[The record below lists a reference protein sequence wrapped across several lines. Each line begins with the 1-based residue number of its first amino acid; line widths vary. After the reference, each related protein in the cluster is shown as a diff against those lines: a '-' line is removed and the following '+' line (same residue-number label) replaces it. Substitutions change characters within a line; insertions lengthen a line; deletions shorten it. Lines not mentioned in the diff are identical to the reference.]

1 MRRVAILPALF
12 ATLLAI
18 LATSP
23 AQAQN
28 RLDEILARGSLR
40 VATTGDYQPFS
51 YRDPASGEY
60 RGIDI
65 ELAGELARALGV
77 KLELV
82 ATAWPTLMKDFAE
95 NKFDIAMSGVS
106 ANLERQKQVVFS
118 IPYLKDG
125 KTPITR
131 CENQDRF
138 QTLEQIDRPG
148 VILIVNPGGTNERF
162 ARARLKQATITVY
175 PDNVSIFDQLV
186 EGRADL
192 MITDAVEAR
201 LQQKLHPQLCA
212 VHPDAPFDYS
222 EKAYLLPRDW
232 LWKAFVDQWLH
243 QTMESGSLRKIQD
256 KWIDYPWPKESTA
269 PKARATVVKSAPAS
283 P

>member
-1 MRRVAILPALF
+1 MRRILLAIAASLAVF
-12 ATLLAI
+12 ATL
-18 LATSP
+18 ATTP

-51 YRDPASGEY
+51 YRDPRSSEY

-82 ATAWPTLMKDFAE
+82 STTWPSLMKDFGE
-95 NKFDIAMSGVS
+95 DKFDIAMSGVS
-106 ANLERQKQVVFS
+106 ANLERQKQAVFS
-118 IPYLKDG
+118 IPYLRDG

-131 CENQDRF
+131 CENQARF
-138 QTLEQIDRPG
+138 QTLEQIDRVG
-148 VILIVNPGGTNERF
+148 VTLIVNPGGTNERF
-162 ARARLKQATITVY
+162 ARARIKQASITVH
-175 PDNVSIFDQLV
+175 PDNVSIFDQIV
-186 EGRADL
+186 QGRADL

-201 LQQKLHPQLCA
+201 LQEKLRPQLCA
-212 VHPDAPFDYS
+212 IHPDAPFDYS

-232 LWKAFVDQWLH
+232 LWKAFVDEWLH
-243 QTMESGSLRKIQD
+243 LTIESGSLRKIHD
-256 KWIDYPWPKESTA
+256 KWIAYPWPKGA
-269 PKARATVVKSAPAS
+269 
-283 P
+283 